1 MGRLT
6 NAPRLTAKLDD
17 LGSNA
22 RARIS
27 QAVFVGADMIATEAA
42 LSITR
47 GSISGKG
54 HVPSR
59 PGEPPNADTRQLDRS
74 VIAVQTGELQAEV
87 RVEAPHAL
95 PLELGT
101 SRMAARPFLQ
111 PAVNKT
117 RAEVIA
123 LFFAAIKRARGL

>member
-1 MGRLT
+1 MGRIT

-17 LGSNA
+17 LSKQG

-42 LSITR
+42 LSITK
-47 GSISGKG
+47 GSISGKS

-59 PGEPPNADTRQLDRS
+59 PGEPPNADTRQLDKS
-74 VIAVQTGELQAEV
+74 IVAVRTGELQAEV
-87 RVEAPHAL
+87 RVNAPYAAAL
-95 PLELGT
+95 EYGT

-111 PAVNKT
+111 PAVDKT
-117 RAEVIA
+117 RAEVIG
-123 LFFAAIKRARGL
+123 LFFQAIKSARGI

>member
-1 MGRLT
+1 MGKVV

-17 LGSNA
+17 LSAQG

-27 QAVFVGADMIATEAA
+27 QAVLVGADMIATEAA
-42 LSITR
+42 LSITK

-74 VIAVQTGELQAEV
+74 IIAVKTGELEAQV
-87 RVEAPHAL
+87 QVNAPHASYQ
-95 PLELGT
+95 EFGT

-117 RAEVIA
+117 KAEVID
-123 LFFAAIKRARGL
+123 LFFRAIKSARGL